1 MSSLARKPIV
11 FVSSTFDDLKVHR
24 ADLKLAFEKAQYDVE
39 CMEKYPAFDERPLD
53 KCLADVARADVYVL
67 LLANRYGYRPK
78 QVNPD
83 PDHPWVKKWID
94 DRLSE
99 DGQALASFRAEVEA
113 RHVVNRFTDP
123 KDLASLVQQALS
135 ALQLHG
141 PSPAEKFY
149 IRSYLHGWVA
159 LHQQALEVLALAS
172 HRQES
177 PEGRRPLFQPLVF
190 PTWLAMRALEADEG
204 MALEQADQRKA
215 LLGYLI
221 ELNLLCHPG
230 ADAEELRF
238 PLDPLEAG
246 SFPPGLSWLELG

>member
-1 MSSLARKPIV
+1 
-11 FVSSTFDDLKVHR
+11 
-24 ADLKLAFEKAQYDVE
+24 
-39 CMEKYPAFDERPLD
+39 
-53 KCLADVARADVYVL
+53 
-67 LLANRYGYRPK
+67 LLAGSVPELMLSYVVRMDTPS
-78 QVNPD
+78 D
-83 PDHPWVKKWID
+83 PALRQRAGMVID
-94 DRLSE
+94 
-99 DGQALASFRAEVEA
+99 GPMVQKAL
-113 RHVVNRFTDP
+113 
-123 KDLASLVQQALS
+123 K
-135 ALQLHG
+135 
-141 PSPAEKFY
+141 
-149 IRSYLHGWVA
+149 
-159 LHQQALEVLALAS
+159 VLALAS

-246 SFPPGLSWLELG
+246 SFPPGLSWGERWRPMAGEPGAVDIDQKQS